1 MNIID
6 KLICYLEEERILPI
20 SKETWESFIIDHCC
34 PDNEQSRKLQCDF
47 IKEQVK
53 QKSGIYIY
61 MKDDKCLY
69 VGKAKFLFSRIKSHY
84 IESFS
89 PVSGDT
95 PDMRWHRFFLKHQG
109 EVEIYWKEFQ
119 SEDER
124 VIIERILTKLLRP
137 VFLTFK

>member
-53 QKSGIYIY
+53 QKSVSI
-61 MKDDKCLY
+61 
-69 VGKAKFLFSRIKSHY
+69 ASRIDQ
-84 IESFS
+84 
-89 PVSGDT
+89 PC
-95 PDMRWHRFFLKHQG
+95 
-109 EVEIYWKEFQ
+109 
-119 SEDER
+119 
-124 VIIERILTKLLRP
+124 LLLGQLVPRNRP
-137 VFLTFK
+137 LNA